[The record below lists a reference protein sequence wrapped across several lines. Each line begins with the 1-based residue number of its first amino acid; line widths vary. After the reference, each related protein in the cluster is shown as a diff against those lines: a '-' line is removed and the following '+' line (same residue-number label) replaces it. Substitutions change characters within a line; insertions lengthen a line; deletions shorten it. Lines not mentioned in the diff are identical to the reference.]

1 VIKKAKKAL
10 KALFSLMLLGDIDL
24 RFADESAFCL
34 TSNVP
39 YGWIR
44 VGEQHGISSSKHGKL
59 NVFGLLN
66 YQGELTSYTT
76 TQRVDSAQIIEW
88 MEDFINTMKQKT
100 VVVMDN
106 APWHTSVL
114 MTAKIIEWKSRGLE
128 IFFLPPYCPHLNIIE
143 VLWRKMKHEW
153 LRPQDFNE
161 KLALHD
167 RIDAIL
173 DNYGDDLF
181 DIEFD
186 LDQMLS

>member
-1 VIKKAKKAL
+1 MIKKAKKAL

-88 MEDFINTMKQKT
+88 
-100 VVVMDN
+100 
-106 APWHTSVL
+106 
-114 MTAKIIEWKSRGLE
+114 KSRGLE